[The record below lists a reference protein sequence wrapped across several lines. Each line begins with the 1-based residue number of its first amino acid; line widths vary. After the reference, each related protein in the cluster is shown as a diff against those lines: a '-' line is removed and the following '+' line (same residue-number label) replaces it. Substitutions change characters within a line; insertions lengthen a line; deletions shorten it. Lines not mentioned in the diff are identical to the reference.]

1 MCFNLLWKARDSQE
15 TYSEYLDYIYT
26 EANSKNFIMVIKNVA
41 ITKLFKSKIR
51 SFANVRKIQARF
63 LIGYNNLYLVIFTGI
78 SLKALML
85 FNNLIDDLHAK
96 KADSFLLNLEKDSFY
111 NHSSICALYS
121 SADNKFSNCSSSEG
135 SITTIQAF
143 SYGDSFTNSGLSSNS
158 SFTSTTSPL
167 IVAYNSETVFTDS
180 TLPNCSSNS
189 IVSPTS
195 GNSTNT
201 ISPSSD

>member
-1 MCFNLLWKARDSQE
+1 Y
-15 TYSEYLDYIYT
+15 TYVLKTHTFLYI
-26 EANSKNFIMVIKNVA
+26 V
-41 ITKLFKSKIR
+41 KI
-51 SFANVRKIQARF
+51 
-63 LIGYNNLYLVIFTGI
+63 NLYLVLFTGI

-96 KADSFLLNLEKDSFY
+96 KADSFLLNQEKDSFY

-167 IVAYNSETVFTDS
+167 IGAYNSETVFTDS
-180 TLPNCSSNS
+180 TLPNGSSNS

>member
-1 MCFNLLWKARDSQE
+1 
-15 TYSEYLDYIYT
+15 
-26 EANSKNFIMVIKNVA
+26 
-41 ITKLFKSKIR
+41 
-51 SFANVRKIQARF
+51 
-63 LIGYNNLYLVIFTGI
+63 
-78 SLKALML
+78 
-85 FNNLIDDLHAK
+85 
-96 KADSFLLNLEKDSFY
+96 SFY

-167 IVAYNSETVFTDS
+167 IGAYNSETVFTDS
-180 TLPNCSSNS
+180 TLPNGSSTS

-195 GNSTNT
+195 GNSTKT
-201 ISPSSD
+201 ISPNSDCAKSVIPILTSLPSLRTHSCSLE